1 MCPKYFAELSS
12 SPKAGKSQGL
22 TWIRQLIPLV
32 LEDAQDMF
40 PGYAPSSF
48 LGAKKKAP
56 FDPKQETWK
65 HYPQHTFVLQ
75 VICVDFSVGVR
86 YEERG
91 MCVMTA
97 DSCNISFS
105 QKRADS
111 KGAL

>member
-1 MCPKYFAELSS
+1 LLNCLAVQRLGKVRDRHGFA
-12 SPKAGKSQGL
+12 KL
-22 TWIRQLIPLV
+22 TPLV

-40 PGYAPSSF
+40 PGYSPSSF

-56 FDPKQETWK
+56 FDPKQKTWK
-65 HYPQHTFVLQ
+65 HDPQHTFVLQ

-97 DSCNISFS
+97 ENCNMSFHR
-105 QKRADS
+105 KGYRIDG
-111 KGAL
+111 KGAF